1 MKLMVLNLREEVAE
15 HVPGEDHMDNGEE
28 VFVLHL
34 SIALLYQSINTPDQ
48 FAVATYRNVC

>member
-1 MKLMVLNLREEVAE
+1 MVLNLREEVAE

-34 SIALLYQSINTPDQ
+34 SIALSYQSINTPDR